1 MNRLS
6 RHSRLGLSM
15 MAVALA
21 SCSITAAGTATADNP
36 TGTGAAAAP
45 RDPVEYIVKEKSVI
59 GNDVHEAGA
68 KVKYAGL
75 PSENLE
81 PTCDEGRRRYA
92 EYLESNAARVKQM
105 VALHAGTESPVG
117 DPAKFMEAFTKAL
130 AEERAEHQ
138 AQLAAQRETMAKMLE
153 MQQQASIQL
162 AEAAKNM
169 AILAAAITAQPAAA
183 TGETPAAP
191 ADVANSTG
199 TTSDTGADATGD
211 AKAGD
216 TAPAKRTRG

>member
-6 RHSRLGLSM
+6 RHSRMGLTM

-36 TGTGAAAAP
+36 EGVSAP
-45 RDPVEYIVKEKSVI
+45 RQPVKYRVKEKSLI
-59 GNDVHEAGA
+59 GNDIHEAGA
-68 KVKYAGL
+68 EVFYNGL
-75 PSENLE
+75 PSDNLE
-81 PTCDEGRRRYA
+81 PLCDEGRKRAA
-92 EYLESNAARVKQM
+92 EYIESNAARVKQM
-105 VALHAGTESPVG
+105 VAAHAGVESPVG

-138 AQLAAQRETMAKMLE
+138 AQLAAQQETMAKMLE

-183 TGETPAAP
+183 SGETPAAP

-199 TTSDTGADATGD
+199 DTGTEGAGD
-211 AKAGD
+211 AKTGD